1 MVGDLNWHTALQAF
15 SWNKSYRAKLWIAS
29 IINQYKKLKWN
40 FSRKFLELQKEPFC
54 KIMEPDFQSFLS
66 YSIEAE
72 FSLEIL
78 L

>member
-1 MVGDLNWHTALQAF
+1 MGDLKLACCLTGF
-15 SWNKSYRAKLWIAS
+15 FMEPSYRAKLSIAS